1 MAIDF
6 FNTYP
11 QNTGAKSEDY
21 PFGSFRNETAPNAED
36 GTTLEQR
43 WSNDWLAFFSR
54 LLVEASMT
62 PSGDVDTVKV
72 SQYYDALL
80 ALIHRE
86 RREVS
91 NALNGTR
98 TEVAASENAL
108 RLAYEL
114 ASAAVKKTGDTMTGD
129 LILQNK
135 LSLRSVGVPTNNVG
149 SLFKL
154 ENESGTLAIRRGR
167 ADGSTS
173 GETRIVMPNKA
184 GTVALLTDGLGVAQT
199 WQVMTSQRV
208 AGTTYTNNTGKPI
221 VITVTLKATVG
232 TALRFVITSNGIVAG
247 AATRAIEVGSVTK
260 TISASAIIPSGAI
273 YKVEPKTTG
282 LTISEW
288 TELR

>member
-36 GTTLEQR
+36 GTTLEQK

-54 LLVEASMT
+54 LLIEASMT

-91 NALNGTR
+91 NALDGTR
-98 TEVAASENAL
+98 TEVAASEDAL

-114 ASAAVKKTGDTMTGD
+114 ASAAVEKSGDTMTGD

-135 LSLRSVGVPTNNVG
+135 LSLRSVGVPANNVG
-149 SLFKL
+149 SLFKF

-184 GTVALLTDGLGVAQT
+184 GTVALEQDMFGAGQQWVD
-199 WQVMTSQRV
+199 VTSQRV
-208 AGTTYTNNTGKPI
+208 KGIEYTNLLDRVIHVRIESQASNYHMQTYMTVNGLRMPFASDRDDAWMTAIGEIAIPPRGKYTYTGNEQKILGWWEF
-221 VITVTLKATVG
+221 
-232 TALRFVITSNGIVAG
+232 R
-247 AATRAIEVGSVTK
+247 
-260 TISASAIIPSGAI
+260 
-273 YKVEPKTTG
+273 
-282 LTISEW
+282 
-288 TELR
+288 